1 MKTDLEIFTDWRES
15 SLAKHIV
22 TENSQAGA
30 MIEFAK
36 YYHKEQLKSNKITI
50 ASFRKIYDQ
59 FYREEISM
67 SKMIEMLNDSTK
79 PKI

>member
-15 SLAKHIV
+15 SIAKHII

-36 YYHKEQLKSNKITI
+36 YYHKEQLKQESQRNLPTHTLEEAIEKAKPNLDKIKDVDKFLDDI
-50 ASFRKIYDQ
+50 Q
-59 FYREEISM
+59 
-67 SKMIEMLNDSTK
+67 
-79 PKI
+79 